1 MGYFMI
7 RSPEKEHGTN
17 KSLQE
22 GSKGDVR
29 YPTDLPESSLLKS
42 ILAEECVCHQ
52 ERMCVPPFLI
62 RKIGQSPPG
71 NEFHH
76 HNIRDCKP
84 HSISVILD
92 FLAFL
97 LSPRAPLPNKMSYFV
112 SLCVFSSNSFLNV
125 RQSPLSS
132 PKSPSCNKFLLYW
145 VFRRD
150 TNFIFLK

>member
-1 MGYFMI
+1 MI
-7 RSPEKEHGTN
+7 RSPEKEHGAN

-22 GSKGDVR
+22 RSKGDVR
-29 YPTDLPESSLLKS
+29 YTTDLPESSLLKS

-52 ERMCVPPFLI
+52 ERPLI
-62 RKIGQSPPG
+62 RMIGQSPPR

-84 HSISVILD
+84 RSISVVLD

-97 LSPRAPLPNKMSYFV
+97 LSPRAPLPNKMSCFV

-150 TNFIFLK
+150 ANFIFLKEIQISP